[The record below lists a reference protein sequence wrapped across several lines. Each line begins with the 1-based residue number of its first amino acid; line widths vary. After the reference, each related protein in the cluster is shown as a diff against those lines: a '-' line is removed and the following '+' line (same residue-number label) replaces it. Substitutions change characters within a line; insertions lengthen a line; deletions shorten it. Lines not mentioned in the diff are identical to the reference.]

1 MNVVEIRNLS
11 KKYSNSRNIE
21 VMTLRHVN
29 LNIEKGR
36 FVAIVGPSGSAKS
49 TLLHL
54 IGGLDMATEGSIKI
68 DGLDIM
74 KFSENEMSE
83 FHRKKIGF
91 VFPKFNLLPMLNV
104 RENIVLPLTLGGET
118 VDDEYIDELIR
129 FLGLKQRE
137 KHLPGELSGGQQQR
151 VSIGRALAT
160 KAEILLADEPTGNE
174 VLINKIRQNSNF
186 SIFFVSKANLEE
198 KQKREAVYAFES
210 GADDYFGFPLV
221 IEKIVIR
228 LRALIRMQER
238 IHEKINIWHFQG
250 LKIIL
255 ESR

>member
-1 MNVVEIRNLS
+1 MA
-11 KKYSNSRNIE
+11 
-21 VMTLRHVN
+21 LRHVN

-36 FVAIVGPSGSAKS
+36 FVAIVGPSGSGKS

-54 IGGLDMATEGSIKI
+54 IGGLDMATEGSIKV

-91 VFPKFNLLPMLNV
+91 VFQKFNLLPMLNV

-118 VDDEYIDELIR
+118 VDDEYIDELIQ
-129 FLGLKQRE
+129 FLGLRQRE

-160 KAEILLADEPTGNE
+160 KAEVLLADEPTGNLDQNTSYE
-174 VLINKIRQNSNF
+174 IMEYFRNLNKKYGKTIIMITHDMNLAQN
-186 SIFFVSKANLEE
+186 
-198 KQKREAVYAFES
+198 
-210 GADDYFGFPLV
+210 ADE
-221 IEKIVIR
+221 IIQIVDG
-228 LRALIRMQER
+228 R
-238 IHEKINIWHFQG
+238 II
-250 LKIIL
+250 
-255 ESR
+255 

>member
-1 MNVVEIRNLS
+1 MNVIEIRNLS
-11 KKYSNSRNIE
+11 KKYSNSRNVE
-21 VMTLRHVN
+21 VMALRHVN

-36 FVAIVGPSGSAKS
+36 YVALVGPIGSGKS

-54 IGGLDMATEGSIKI
+54 IGGMDMATEGSIKV

-91 VFPKFNLLPMLNV
+91 VFQKFNLLPMLNV

-118 VDDEYIDELIR
+118 VDDEYIDELIQ
-129 FLGLKQRE
+129 FLGLRQRE

-160 KAEILLADEPTGNE
+160 KAEVLLADEPTGNLDQNTSYE
-174 VLINKIRQNSNF
+174 IMEYFRNLNKKYGKTIIMITHDMNLAQN
-186 SIFFVSKANLEE
+186 
-198 KQKREAVYAFES
+198 
-210 GADDYFGFPLV
+210 ADE
-221 IEKIVIR
+221 IIQIVDG
-228 LRALIRMQER
+228 R
-238 IHEKINIWHFQG
+238 II
-250 LKIIL
+250 
-255 ESR
+255 

>member
-1 MNVVEIRNLS
+1 MNVIEIRNLS
-11 KKYSNSRNIE
+11 KKYSNSRNVE
-21 VMTLRHVN
+21 VMALRHVN

-36 FVAIVGPSGSAKS
+36 FVAIVGPSGSGKS

-54 IGGLDMATEGSIKI
+54 IGGLDMATEGNIKV

-91 VFPKFNLLPMLNV
+91 VFQKFNLLPMLNV

-118 VDDEYIDELIR
+118 VDDEYIDELIQ
-129 FLGLKQRE
+129 FLGLRQRE

-160 KAEILLADEPTGNE
+160 KAEVLLADEPTGNLDQNTSYE
-174 VLINKIRQNSNF
+174 IMEYFRNLNKKYGKTIIMITHDMNLAQN
-186 SIFFVSKANLEE
+186 
-198 KQKREAVYAFES
+198 
-210 GADDYFGFPLV
+210 ADE
-221 IEKIVIR
+221 IIQIVDG
-228 LRALIRMQER
+228 R
-238 IHEKINIWHFQG
+238 II
-250 LKIIL
+250 
-255 ESR
+255 

>member
-1 MNVVEIRNLS
+1 MNVIEIRNLS
-11 KKYSNSRNIE
+11 KKYSNSRNVE
-21 VMTLRHVN
+21 VMALRHVN

-36 FVAIVGPSGSAKS
+36 LVAIVGPSGSGKS

-54 IGGLDMATEGSIKI
+54 IGGLDMATEGSIKV

-91 VFPKFNLLPMLNV
+91 VFQKFNLLPMLNV

-118 VDDEYIDELIR
+118 VDDEYIDELIQ
-129 FLGLKQRE
+129 FLGLRQRE

-160 KAEILLADEPTGNE
+160 KAEVLLADEPTGNLDQNTSYE
-174 VLINKIRQNSNF
+174 IMEYFRNLNKKYGKTIIMITHDMNLAQN
-186 SIFFVSKANLEE
+186 
-198 KQKREAVYAFES
+198 
-210 GADDYFGFPLV
+210 ADE
-221 IEKIVIR
+221 IIQIVDG
-228 LRALIRMQER
+228 R
-238 IHEKINIWHFQG
+238 II
-250 LKIIL
+250 
-255 ESR
+255 

>member
-1 MNVVEIRNLS
+1 MNVIEIRNLS
-11 KKYSNSRNIE
+11 KKYSNSRNVE
-21 VMTLRHVN
+21 VMALRHVN

-36 FVAIVGPSGSAKS
+36 FVAIVGPSGSGKS

-54 IGGLDMATEGSIKI
+54 IGGLDMATEVSIKV

-91 VFPKFNLLPMLNV
+91 VFQKFNLLPMLNV

-118 VDDEYIDELIR
+118 VDDEYIDELIQ
-129 FLGLKQRE
+129 FLGLRQRE

-160 KAEILLADEPTGNE
+160 KAEVLLADEPTGNLDQNTSYE
-174 VLINKIRQNSNF
+174 IMEYFRNLNKKYGKTIIMITHDMNLAQN
-186 SIFFVSKANLEE
+186 
-198 KQKREAVYAFES
+198 
-210 GADDYFGFPLV
+210 ADE
-221 IEKIVIR
+221 IIQIVDG
-228 LRALIRMQER
+228 R
-238 IHEKINIWHFQG
+238 II
-250 LKIIL
+250 
-255 ESR
+255 

>member
-1 MNVVEIRNLS
+1 MNVIEIRNLS
-11 KKYSNSRNIE
+11 KKYSNSRNVE
-21 VMTLRHVN
+21 VMALRHVN

-36 FVAIVGPSGSAKS
+36 FVAIVGPSGSGKS

-54 IGGLDMATEGSIKI
+54 IGGLDMATEGSIKV

-91 VFPKFNLLPMLNV
+91 VFQKFNLLPMLNV

-118 VDDEYIDELIR
+118 VDDEYIDELIQ
-129 FLGLKQRE
+129 FLGLRQRE

-160 KAEILLADEPTGNE
+160 KAEVLLADEPTGNLDQNTSYE
-174 VLINKIRQNSNF
+174 IMEYFRNLNKKYGKTIIMITHDMNLAQN
-186 SIFFVSKANLEE
+186 
-198 KQKREAVYAFES
+198 
-210 GADDYFGFPLV
+210 ADEIIQSVDG
-221 IEKIVIR
+221 
-228 LRALIRMQER
+228 R
-238 IHEKINIWHFQG
+238 II
-250 LKIIL
+250 
-255 ESR
+255 

>member
-1 MNVVEIRNLS
+1 MNVIEIRNLS
-11 KKYSNSRNIE
+11 KKYSNSRNVE
-21 VMTLRHVN
+21 VMALRHVN

-36 FVAIVGPSGSAKS
+36 FVAIVGPSGSGKS

-54 IGGLDMATEGSIKI
+54 IGGLDMATEGSIKV

-91 VFPKFNLLPMLNV
+91 VFQKFNLLPMLNV

-118 VDDEYIDELIR
+118 VDDEYIDELIQ
-129 FLGLKQRE
+129 FLGLRQRE

-160 KAEILLADEPTGNE
+160 KAEVLLADEPTGNLDQNTSYE
-174 VLINKIRQNSNF
+174 IMEYFRNLNKKYEKTIIMITHDMNLAQN
-186 SIFFVSKANLEE
+186 
-198 KQKREAVYAFES
+198 
-210 GADDYFGFPLV
+210 ADE
-221 IEKIVIR
+221 IIQIVDG
-228 LRALIRMQER
+228 R
-238 IHEKINIWHFQG
+238 II
-250 LKIIL
+250 
-255 ESR
+255 

>member
-1 MNVVEIRNLS
+1 MNVIEIRNLS
-11 KKYSNSRNIE
+11 KKYSNSRNVE
-21 VMTLRHVN
+21 VMALRHVN

-36 FVAIVGPSGSAKS
+36 FVAIVGPSGRGKS

-54 IGGLDMATEGSIKI
+54 IGGLDMATEGSIKV

-91 VFPKFNLLPMLNV
+91 VFQKFNLLPMLNV

-118 VDDEYIDELIR
+118 VDDEYIDELIQ
-129 FLGLKQRE
+129 FLGLRQRE

-160 KAEILLADEPTGNE
+160 KAEVLLADEPTGNLDQNTSYE
-174 VLINKIRQNSNF
+174 IMEYFRNLNKKYGKTIIMITHDMNLAQN
-186 SIFFVSKANLEE
+186 
-198 KQKREAVYAFES
+198 
-210 GADDYFGFPLV
+210 ADE
-221 IEKIVIR
+221 IIQIVDG
-228 LRALIRMQER
+228 R
-238 IHEKINIWHFQG
+238 II
-250 LKIIL
+250 
-255 ESR
+255 

>member
-1 MNVVEIRNLS
+1 MNVIELRNLS
-11 KKYSNSRNIE
+11 KKYSNSRNVE
-21 VMTLRHVN
+21 VMALRHVN

-36 FVAIVGPSGSAKS
+36 FVAIVGPSGSGKS

-54 IGGLDMATEGSIKI
+54 IGGLDMATEGSIKV

-91 VFPKFNLLPMLNV
+91 VFQKFNLLPMLNV

-118 VDDEYIDELIR
+118 VDDEYIDELIQ
-129 FLGLKQRE
+129 FLGLRQRE

-160 KAEILLADEPTGNE
+160 KAEVLLADEPTGNLDQNTSYE
-174 VLINKIRQNSNF
+174 IMEYFRNLNKKYGKTIIMITHDMNLAQN
-186 SIFFVSKANLEE
+186 
-198 KQKREAVYAFES
+198 
-210 GADDYFGFPLV
+210 ADE
-221 IEKIVIR
+221 IIQIVDG
-228 LRALIRMQER
+228 R
-238 IHEKINIWHFQG
+238 II
-250 LKIIL
+250 
-255 ESR
+255 